1 MKRWILVCF
10 CLLAALWTS
19 AGQNNPYEID
29 DACYAILQQAE
40 AVVDEPSATE
50 FDEINAR
57 LLEMAI
63 ERGDTKAQTLHYV
76 FALRR
81 ICRVGVNVPLEQRLQ
96 MNRQV
101 DEAFDKLRE
110 VAREKG
116 YTQYYYYSYDLAQN
130 YYFDSRQITA
140 AFDLLDKMLKES
152 EQENDDFGEW
162 QALRFLA
169 QVYMQQG
176 DIVNTRLYLVQAL
189 ELYEES
195 KDPDVRNQPVTRTYC
210 DLADTYDFAE
220 DSSRLFYNKAMAAAQ
235 AHLDTLRCAYYQA
248 QIAAFDKDLD
258 EYERKRDYC
267 LNDTAFPSFFRTG
280 EELFACVDALVH
292 NSRPSQALM
301 DTLALPRQ
309 QLFLGRLAAQWGQ
322 YDISLQMMRKRFQA
336 LQEMLSKVNNM
347 RLEEAAGRFQNY
359 SLNRQ
364 LTEMNQEVVMATR
377 LVEFLVMVILLVSS
391 GFFWVH
397 NRNLRKARE
406 ADEERIR
413 ELKEAN
419 EQVQLANAAKTRFV
433 QNMSHEVRTPLN
445 AIVGFSQLLALPDGS
460 FPEEEKAEFS
470 DHIINN
476 TKMLTML
483 LDDILNA
490 SAMDAGKYRISY
502 EDGEMNFIAQAA
514 IRSAEHRLQ
523 PGVKMYYA
531 PESAEP
537 FNFQTDPRRVQ
548 QILINLLTNSCKHTK
563 EGEIRLSSSLT
574 SRPGYVSYSVTDT
587 GPGIP
592 ADQAERIFDRFT
604 KLNDF
609 VQGTGL
615 GLSICRD
622 IAGRMG
628 ASVYLDTTYTAG
640 GARFIFEVPVVPPPQ
655 EDITQPNNN
664 PTQVDHA

>member
-1 MKRWILVCF
+1 MKRFVLVCL
-10 CLLAALWTS
+10 CLLAALWPS
-19 AGQNNPYEID
+19 AAQNNPYEID
-29 DACYAILQQAE
+29 DVCYAILQRVEAIVDDPAAE
-40 AVVDEPSATE
+40 D
-50 FDEINAR
+50 FDEISAD
-57 LLEMAI
+57 LLATAI
-63 ERGDTKAQTLHYV
+63 ERGDTKAQTLYYV

-81 ICRVGVNVPLEQRLQ
+81 ICRVGVNVPMEQRLQ

-110 VAREKG
+110 VAREMG

-140 AFDLLDKMLKES
+140 AFDLLDEMLKES
-152 EQENDDFGEW
+152 EQENNDYGEW

-169 QVYMQQG
+169 QMYMQQG
-176 DIVNTRLYLVQAL
+176 DIVNTRFYLLQAL
-189 ELYEES
+189 DLYAES
-195 KDPDVRNQPVTRTYC
+195 KDPDVRRQPVTRTYC
-210 DLADTYDFAE
+210 DLADTYDFSE
-220 DSSRLFYNKAMAAAQ
+220 DSSRLFYNKAAEAAQ
-235 AHLDTLRCAYYQA
+235 AHLDTLRCSYYQA
-248 QIAAFDKDLD
+248 QIAAFDKDVA

-267 LNDTAFPSFFRTG
+267 LNDSAFRSFFRTG
-280 EELFACVDALVH
+280 EEFFACVDAVVH
-292 NSRPSQALM
+292 NARPSQALM

-322 YDISLQMMRKRFQA
+322 YDISLKMMRKRYEEMQY
-336 LQEMLSKVNNM
+336 MLSRVNNM
-347 RLEEAAGRFQNY
+347 RLEEASGRYQ
-359 SLNRQ
+359 
-364 LTEMNQEVVMATR
+364 
-377 LVEFLVMVILLVSS
+377 VEFLVMVILRVSS

-406 ADEERIR
+406 MDEERIR

-502 EDGEMNFIAQAA
+502 EDGEMHFIAQAA

-531 PESAEP
+531 PESEEP
-537 FNFQTDPRRVQ
+537 FTFQTDPRRVQ

-574 SRPGYVSYSVTDT
+574 SRPGYVSYFVTDT
-587 GPGIP
+587 GPGVP
-592 ADQAERIFDRFT
+592 ADQAEHIFERFT

-640 GARFIFEVPVVPPPQ
+640 GARFVFEVPVEPPQ
-655 EDITQPNNN
+655 LEDNTPSTN
-664 PTQVDHA
+664 

>member
-1 MKRWILVCF
+1 MSSHACVC
-10 CLLAALWTS
+10 WR
-19 AGQNNPYEID
+19 QRV
-29 DACYAILQQAE
+29 E
-40 AVVDEPSATE
+40 AVVDDPAAED
-50 FDEINAR
+50 FDEINAD
-57 LLEMAI
+57 LLATAI
-63 ERGDTKAQTLHYV
+63 ERGDTKAQTLYYV

-81 ICRVGVNVPLEQRLQ
+81 ICRVGVNVPMEQRLQ

-110 VAREKG
+110 VAREMG

-140 AFDLLDKMLKES
+140 AFDLLDEMLKES
-152 EQENDDFGEW
+152 EQENNDYGEW

-169 QVYMQQG
+169 QMYMQQG
-176 DIVNTRLYLVQAL
+176 DIVNTRFYLLQAL
-189 ELYEES
+189 DLYAES
-195 KDPDVRNQPVTRTYC
+195 KDPDVRRQPVTRTYC

-220 DSSRLFYNKAMAAAQ
+220 DSSRLFYNRAAEAAR
-235 AHLDTLRCAYYQA
+235 AHLDTLRCSYYQA
-248 QIAAFDKDLD
+248 QIAAFDKDVA

-267 LNDTAFPSFFRTG
+267 LNDSAFRSFFRTG
-280 EELFACVDALVH
+280 EEFFACVDAVVH
-292 NSRPSQALM
+292 NARPSQALM

-322 YDISLQMMRKRFQA
+322 YDISLKMMRKRYEEMQY
-336 LQEMLSKVNNM
+336 MLSRVNNM
-347 RLEEAAGRFQNY
+347 RLEEASGRYQNY

-364 LTEMNQEVVMATR
+364 LIEKNQEVLMATR

-406 ADEERIR
+406 MDEERIR

-502 EDGEMNFIAQAA
+502 EDGEMHFIAQAA

-531 PESAEP
+531 PESEEP
-537 FNFQTDPRRVQ
+537 FTFQTDPRRVQ

-574 SRPGYVSYSVTDT
+574 SRPGYVSYFVTDT
-587 GPGIP
+587 GPGVP
-592 ADQAERIFDRFT
+592 ADQAEHIFERFT

-640 GARFIFEVPVVPPPQ
+640 GARFVFEVPVEPPQ
-655 EDITQPNNN
+655 LEDNTPSTN
-664 PTQVDHA
+664 

>member
-1 MKRWILVCF
+1 MKRFVLACL
-10 CLLAALWTS
+10 CLLAAVWPS
-19 AGQNNPYEID
+19 AAQNNPYEID
-29 DACYAILQQAE
+29 DVCYAILQRVE
-40 AVVDEPSATE
+40 AVVDDPAAED
-50 FDEINAR
+50 FDEISAD
-57 LLEMAI
+57 LLATAI
-63 ERGDTKAQTLHYV
+63 ERGDTKAQTLYYV

-81 ICRVGVNVPLEQRLQ
+81 ICRVGVNVPMEQRLQ

-110 VAREKG
+110 VAREMG

-140 AFDLLDKMLKES
+140 AFDLLDEMLKAS
-152 EQENDDFGEW
+152 EQENDDYGEW

-169 QVYMQQG
+169 QMYMQQG
-176 DIVNTRLYLVQAL
+176 DIVNTRLYLLQAL
-189 ELYEES
+189 DLYAES
-195 KDPDVRNQPVTRTYC
+195 KDPDVRRQPVTRTYC

-220 DSSRLFYNKAMAAAQ
+220 DSSRLFYNRAAEAAQ
-235 AHLDTLRCAYYQA
+235 THLDTLRCSYYQA
-248 QIAAFDKDLD
+248 QIAAFDKDVA

-267 LNDTAFPSFFRTG
+267 LNDSAFRSFFRTG
-280 EELFACVDALVH
+280 KELFACVDAMVH
-292 NSRPSQALM
+292 NARPSQALM

-309 QLFLGRLAAQWGQ
+309 QQFLGRLAAQWGQ
-322 YDISLQMMRKRFQA
+322 YDTSLMMMRKRYEEMQY
-336 LQEMLSKVNNM
+336 MLSRVNNM
-347 RLEEAAGRFQNY
+347 RLEEASGRYQNY

-364 LTEMNQEVVMATR
+364 LIEKNQEVLMATR

-406 ADEERIR
+406 MDEERIR

-419 EQVQLANAAKTRFV
+419 EQVELANAAKTRFV

-490 SAMDAGKYRISY
+490 SAMDAGKYRITY
-502 EDGEMNFIAQAA
+502 EEGEMHFIAQAA

-531 PESAEP
+531 PESEEP
-537 FNFQTDPRRVQ
+537 FTFQTDPRRVQ

-574 SRPGYVSYSVTDT
+574 SRPGYVSYFVTDT

-592 ADQAERIFDRFT
+592 ADQAERIFERFT

-640 GARFIFEVPVVPPPQ
+640 GARFVFEVPVEPSQ
-655 EDITQPNNN
+655 LEDNTPSTN
-664 PTQVDHA
+664 

>member
-1 MKRWILVCF
+1 MKRFVLACL
-10 CLLAALWTS
+10 CLLAAVWPS
-19 AGQNNPYEID
+19 AAQNNPYEID
-29 DACYAILQQAE
+29 DVCYAILQRVEAIVDDPAAE
-40 AVVDEPSATE
+40 D
-50 FDEINAR
+50 FDEISAD
-57 LLEMAI
+57 LLATAI
-63 ERGDTKAQTLHYV
+63 ERGDTKAQTLYYV

-81 ICRVGVNVPLEQRLQ
+81 ICRVGVNVPMEQRLQ

-110 VAREKG
+110 VAREMG

-140 AFDLLDKMLKES
+140 AFDLLDEMLKES
-152 EQENDDFGEW
+152 EQENNDYGEW

-169 QVYMQQG
+169 QMYMQQG
-176 DIVNTRLYLVQAL
+176 DIVNTRFYLLQAL
-189 ELYEES
+189 ELYAES
-195 KDPDVRNQPVTRTYC
+195 KDPDVRRQPVTRTYC
-210 DLADTYDFAE
+210 DLADTYDFSE
-220 DSSRLFYNKAMAAAQ
+220 DSSRLFYNRAAEAAQ
-235 AHLDTLRCAYYQA
+235 AHLDTLRCSYYQA
-248 QIAAFDKDLD
+248 QIAAFDKDVA

-267 LNDTAFPSFFRTG
+267 LNDSAFRSFFRTG
-280 EELFACVDALVH
+280 EEFFACVDAVVH
-292 NSRPSQALM
+292 NARPSQALM

-309 QLFLGRLAAQWGQ
+309 QLFLGCLAAQWGQ
-322 YDISLQMMRKRFQA
+322 YDISLKMMRKRYEEMQY
-336 LQEMLSKVNNM
+336 MLSRVNNM
-347 RLEEAAGRFQNY
+347 RLEEASGRYQNY

-364 LTEMNQEVVMATR
+364 LIEKNQEVLMATR

-406 ADEERIR
+406 MDEERIR

-419 EQVQLANAAKTRFV
+419 EQVELANAAKTRFV

-502 EDGEMNFIAQAA
+502 EDGEMHFIAQAA

-531 PESAEP
+531 PESEEP
-537 FNFQTDPRRVQ
+537 FTFQTDPRRVQ

-574 SRPGYVSYSVTDT
+574 SRPGYVSYFVTDT
-587 GPGIP
+587 GPGVP
-592 ADQAERIFDRFT
+592 ADQAEHIFERFT

-640 GARFIFEVPVVPPPQ
+640 GARFVFEVPVEPPQ
-655 EDITQPNNN
+655 LEDNTPSTN
-664 PTQVDHA
+664 

>member
-1 MKRWILVCF
+1 MKRFVLACL
-10 CLLAALWTS
+10 CLLAAVWPS
-19 AGQNNPYEID
+19 AAQNNPYEID
-29 DACYAILQQAE
+29 DVCYAILQRVE
-40 AVVDEPSATE
+40 AVVDDPAAED
-50 FDEINAR
+50 FDEINAD
-57 LLEMAI
+57 LLATAI
-63 ERGDTKAQTLHYV
+63 ERGDTKAQTLYYV

-81 ICRVGVNVPLEQRLQ
+81 ICRVGVNVPMEQRLQ

-110 VAREKG
+110 VARGMG

-140 AFDLLDKMLKES
+140 AFDLLDEMLKES
-152 EQENDDFGEW
+152 EQENNDYGEW

-169 QVYMQQG
+169 QMYMQQG
-176 DIVNTRLYLVQAL
+176 DIVNTRFYLLQAL
-189 ELYEES
+189 DLYAES
-195 KDPDVRNQPVTRTYC
+195 KDPDVRRQPVTRTYC
-210 DLADTYDFAE
+210 DLADTYDFSE
-220 DSSRLFYNKAMAAAQ
+220 DSSRLFYNKAAEAAQ
-235 AHLDTLRCAYYQA
+235 AHLDTLRCSYYQA
-248 QIAAFDKDLD
+248 QIAAFDKDVA

-267 LNDTAFPSFFRTG
+267 LNDSAFRSFFRTG
-280 EELFACVDALVH
+280 EELFACVDAVVH
-292 NSRPSQALM
+292 NARPSQALM

-322 YDISLQMMRKRFQA
+322 YDISLKMMRKRYEEMQY
-336 LQEMLSKVNNM
+336 MLSRVNNM
-347 RLEEAAGRFQNY
+347 RLEEASGRYQNY

-364 LTEMNQEVVMATR
+364 LTEKSQEVLMATR

-406 ADEERIR
+406 MDEERIR

-419 EQVQLANAAKTRFV
+419 EQVELANAAKTRFV

-502 EDGEMNFIAQAA
+502 EEGEMNFIAQAA

-531 PESAEP
+531 PESEEP
-537 FNFQTDPRRVQ
+537 FTFQTDPRRVQ

-574 SRPGYVSYSVTDT
+574 SRPGYVSYFVTDT
-587 GPGIP
+587 GPGVP
-592 ADQAERIFDRFT
+592 ADQAEHIFERFT

-640 GARFIFEVPVVPPPQ
+640 GARFVFEVPVEPPQ
-655 EDITQPNNN
+655 LEDNTPSTN
-664 PTQVDHA
+664 

>member
-1 MKRWILVCF
+1 MKRWILACF
-10 CLLAALWTS
+10 CLLAATWTS

-29 DACYAILQQAE
+29 DICYEFLQQAE
-40 AVVDEPSATE
+40 AVVDDPAATE
-50 FDEINAR
+50 FDELNKQ
-57 LLEMAI
+57 LLVSAM

-81 ICRVGVNVPLEQRLQ
+81 ICRVGVNVPLDQRLQ
-96 MNRQV
+96 MNKKV
-101 DEAFDKLRE
+101 DDAFDRLKE

-116 YTQYYYYSYDLAQN
+116 YTQYYYYAYDLAQN
-130 YYFDSRQITA
+130 YYFDSRQVSA
-140 AFDLLDKMLKES
+140 AFDLLDEMLKES
-152 EQENDDFGEW
+152 AQENNDYGEW

-169 QVYMQQG
+169 QIYMQQE
-176 DIVNTRLYLVQAL
+176 DILNTRLYLMQAL
-189 ELYEES
+189 ELYETS
-195 KDPDVRNQPVTRTYC
+195 KDPDVRRQPVTRTYC
-210 DLADTYDFAE
+210 DLADTYDFAD
-220 DSSRLFYNKAMAAAQ
+220 DSSRLFYNKAMESAQ
-235 AHLDTLRCAYYQA
+235 AHLDTLRCSYYQA
-248 QIAAFDKDLD
+248 QIAAFDKDVA
-258 EYERKRDYC
+258 EYERKRDFC
-267 LNDTAFPSFFRTG
+267 LNDSAFRSFYRAG
-280 EELFACVDALVH
+280 EEFFACVDALVRH
-292 NSRPSQALM
+292 ERPSDALM
-301 DTLALPRQ
+301 DALALPRQ
-309 QLFLGRLAAQWGQ
+309 QQFIGRLAAEWGQ
-322 YDISLQMMRKRFQA
+322 YDVSLTMMRKRYLEMQY
-336 LQEMLSKVNNM
+336 MLSKINNM
-347 RLEEAAGRFQNY
+347 RLEEASGRYQNY
-359 SLNRQ
+359 ALNRQ
-364 LTEMNQEVVMATR
+364 LSEKNQEVMMATR

-406 ADEERIR
+406 VDESRIR

-502 EDGEMNFIAQAA
+502 EEGEMHFIAQAA

-523 PGVKMYYA
+523 PGVKMIYA
-531 PESAEP
+531 PESEGP

-574 SRPGYVSYSVTDT
+574 SRPGFVSYSVTDT

-628 ASVYLDTTYTAG
+628 ASVYLDTTYKAG
-640 GARFIFEVPVVPPPQ
+640 GARFIFEVPVDPPPQ
-655 EDITQPNNN
+655 EDNTNTNN
-664 PTQVDHA
+664 PTQVNHA

>member
-1 MKRWILVCF
+1 MKRFVLACL
-10 CLLAALWTS
+10 CLLAAVWPS
-19 AGQNNPYEID
+19 AAQNNPYEID
-29 DACYAILQQAE
+29 DVCYAILQRVE
-40 AVVDEPSATE
+40 AVVDDPAAED
-50 FDEINAR
+50 FDEISAD
-57 LLEMAI
+57 LLATAI
-63 ERGDTKAQTLHYV
+63 ERGDTKAQTLYYV

-81 ICRVGVNVPLEQRLQ
+81 ICRVGVNVPMEQRLQ

-110 VAREKG
+110 VAREMG

-140 AFDLLDKMLKES
+140 AFDLLDEMLKAS
-152 EQENDDFGEW
+152 EQENDDYGEW

-169 QVYMQQG
+169 QMYMQQG
-176 DIVNTRLYLVQAL
+176 DIVNTRLYLLQAL
-189 ELYEES
+189 DLYAES
-195 KDPDVRNQPVTRTYC
+195 KDPDVRRQPVTRTYC

-220 DSSRLFYNKAMAAAQ
+220 DSSRLFYNRAAEAAQ
-235 AHLDTLRCAYYQA
+235 THLDTLRCSYYQA
-248 QIAAFDKDLD
+248 QIAAFDKDVA

-267 LNDTAFPSFFRTG
+267 LNDSAFRSFFRTG
-280 EELFACVDALVH
+280 KELFACVDAVVH
-292 NSRPSQALM
+292 NARPSQALM

-309 QLFLGRLAAQWGQ
+309 QQFLGRLAAQWGQ
-322 YDISLQMMRKRFQA
+322 YDTSLMMMRKRYEEMQY
-336 LQEMLSKVNNM
+336 MLSRVNNM
-347 RLEEAAGRFQNY
+347 RLEEASGRYQNY

-364 LTEMNQEVVMATR
+364 LIEKNQEVLMATR

-406 ADEERIR
+406 MDEERIR

-419 EQVQLANAAKTRFV
+419 EQVELANAAKTRFV

-490 SAMDAGKYRISY
+490 SAMDAGKYRITY
-502 EDGEMNFIAQAA
+502 EEGEMHFIAQAA

-531 PESAEP
+531 PESEEP
-537 FNFQTDPRRVQ
+537 FTFQTDPRRVQ

-574 SRPGYVSYSVTDT
+574 SRPGYVSYFVTDT

-592 ADQAERIFDRFT
+592 ADQAERIFERFT

-640 GARFIFEVPVVPPPQ
+640 GARFVFELPVEPSQ
-655 EDITQPNNN
+655 LEDNTPSTN
-664 PTQVDHA
+664 

>member
-1 MKRWILVCF
+1 MKRFVLACL
-10 CLLAALWTS
+10 CLLAAVWPS
-19 AGQNNPYEID
+19 AAQNNPYEID
-29 DACYAILQQAE
+29 DVCYAILQRVE
-40 AVVDEPSATE
+40 AVVDDPAAED
-50 FDEINAR
+50 FDVINAD
-57 LLEMAI
+57 LLATAI
-63 ERGDTKAQTLHYV
+63 ERGDTKAQTLYYV

-81 ICRVGVNVPLEQRLQ
+81 ICRVGVNVPMEQRLQ

-110 VAREKG
+110 VARGMG

-140 AFDLLDKMLKES
+140 AFDLLDEMLKES
-152 EQENDDFGEW
+152 EQENNDYGEW

-169 QVYMQQG
+169 QMYMQQG
-176 DIVNTRLYLVQAL
+176 DIVNTRFYLLQAL
-189 ELYEES
+189 DLYAES
-195 KDPDVRNQPVTRTYC
+195 KDPDVRRQPVTRTYC
-210 DLADTYDFAE
+210 DLADTYDFSE
-220 DSSRLFYNKAMAAAQ
+220 DSSRLFYNKAAEAAQ
-235 AHLDTLRCAYYQA
+235 AHLDTLRCSYYQA
-248 QIAAFDKDLD
+248 QIAAFDKDVA

-267 LNDTAFPSFFRTG
+267 LNDSAFRSFFRTG
-280 EELFACVDALVH
+280 EEFFACVDAVVH
-292 NSRPSQALM
+292 NARPSQALM

-309 QLFLGRLAAQWGQ
+309 QQFLGRLAAQWGQ
-322 YDISLQMMRKRFQA
+322 YDISLKMMRKRYEEMQY
-336 LQEMLSKVNNM
+336 MLSRVNNM
-347 RLEEAAGRFQNY
+347 RLEEASGRYQNY

-364 LTEMNQEVVMATR
+364 LTEKSQEVLMATR

-406 ADEERIR
+406 MDEERIR

-419 EQVQLANAAKTRFV
+419 EQVELANAAKTRFV

-502 EDGEMNFIAQAA
+502 EDGEMHFIAQAA

-531 PESAEP
+531 PESEEP
-537 FNFQTDPRRVQ
+537 FTFQTDPRRVQ

-574 SRPGYVSYSVTDT
+574 SRPGYVSYFVTDT
-587 GPGIP
+587 GPGVP
-592 ADQAERIFDRFT
+592 ADQAEHIFERFT

-640 GARFIFEVPVVPPPQ
+640 GARFVFEVPVEPPQ
-655 EDITQPNNN
+655 LEDNTPSTN
-664 PTQVDHA
+664 

>member
-1 MKRWILVCF
+1 MKRFVLACL
-10 CLLAALWTS
+10 CLLAAVWPS
-19 AGQNNPYEID
+19 AAQNNPYEID
-29 DACYAILQQAE
+29 DVCYAILQRVE
-40 AVVDEPSATE
+40 AVVDDPAAED
-50 FDEINAR
+50 FDEINAD
-57 LLEMAI
+57 LLATAI
-63 ERGDTKAQTLHYV
+63 ERGDTKAQTLYYV

-81 ICRVGVNVPLEQRLQ
+81 ICRVGVNVPMEQRLQ

-110 VAREKG
+110 VAREMG

-140 AFDLLDKMLKES
+140 AFDLLDEMLKES
-152 EQENDDFGEW
+152 EQENNDYGEW

-169 QVYMQQG
+169 QMYMQQG
-176 DIVNTRLYLVQAL
+176 DIVNTRFYLLQAL
-189 ELYEES
+189 DLYAES
-195 KDPDVRNQPVTRTYC
+195 KDPDVRRQPVTRTYC
-210 DLADTYDFAE
+210 DLADTYDFSE
-220 DSSRLFYNKAMAAAQ
+220 DSSRLFYNKAAEAAQ
-235 AHLDTLRCAYYQA
+235 AHLDTLRCSYYQA
-248 QIAAFDKDLD
+248 QIAAFDKDVA

-267 LNDTAFPSFFRTG
+267 LNDSAFRSFFRTG
-280 EELFACVDALVH
+280 EEFFACVDAVVH
-292 NSRPSQALM
+292 NARPSQALM

-322 YDISLQMMRKRFQA
+322 YDISLKMMRKRYEEMQY
-336 LQEMLSKVNNM
+336 MLSRVNNM
-347 RLEEAAGRFQNY
+347 RLEEASGRYQNY

-364 LTEMNQEVVMATR
+364 LTEKSQEVLMATR

-406 ADEERIR
+406 MDEERIR

-419 EQVQLANAAKTRFV
+419 EQVELANAAKTRFV

-476 TKMLTML
+476 AKMLTML

-490 SAMDAGKYRISY
+490 SAMDAGKYRITY
-502 EDGEMNFIAQAA
+502 EEGEMNFIAQAA

-531 PESAEP
+531 PESEEP
-537 FNFQTDPRRVQ
+537 FTFQTDPRRVQ

-574 SRPGYVSYSVTDT
+574 SRPGYVSYFVTDT

-592 ADQAERIFDRFT
+592 ADQAERIFERFT

-640 GARFIFEVPVVPPPQ
+640 GARFVFEVPVEPPQ
-655 EDITQPNNN
+655 QEDNTPSTN
-664 PTQVDHA
+664 

>member
-1 MKRWILVCF
+1 MKRFVLACL
-10 CLLAALWTS
+10 CLLAAVWPS
-19 AGQNNPYEID
+19 AAQNNPYEID
-29 DACYAILQQAE
+29 DVCYAILQRVE
-40 AVVDEPSATE
+40 AVVDDPAAED
-50 FDEINAR
+50 FDEISAD
-57 LLEMAI
+57 LLATAI
-63 ERGDTKAQTLHYV
+63 ERGDTKAQTLYYV

-81 ICRVGVNVPLEQRLQ
+81 ICRVGVNVPMEQRLQ

-110 VAREKG
+110 VAREMG

-140 AFDLLDKMLKES
+140 AFDLLDEMLKAS
-152 EQENDDFGEW
+152 EQENDDYGEW

-169 QVYMQQG
+169 QMYMQQG
-176 DIVNTRLYLVQAL
+176 DIVNTRLYLLQAL
-189 ELYEES
+189 DLYAES
-195 KDPDVRNQPVTRTYC
+195 KDPDVRRQPVTRTYC

-220 DSSRLFYNKAMAAAQ
+220 DSSRLFYNRAAEAAQ
-235 AHLDTLRCAYYQA
+235 THLDTLRCSYYQA
-248 QIAAFDKDLD
+248 QIAAFDKDVA

-267 LNDTAFPSFFRTG
+267 LNDSAFRSFFRTG
-280 EELFACVDALVH
+280 KELFACVDAVVH
-292 NSRPSQALM
+292 NARPSQALM

-309 QLFLGRLAAQWGQ
+309 QQFLGRLAAQWGQ
-322 YDISLQMMRKRFQA
+322 YDISLKMMRKRYEEMQY
-336 LQEMLSKVNNM
+336 MLSRVNNM
-347 RLEEAAGRFQNY
+347 RLEEASGRYQNY

-364 LTEMNQEVVMATR
+364 LTEKNQEVLMATR

-406 ADEERIR
+406 MDEERIR

-419 EQVQLANAAKTRFV
+419 EQVELANAAKTRFV

-445 AIVGFSQLLALPDGS
+445 AIVGSSQLLALPDGS

-490 SAMDAGKYRISY
+490 SAMDAGKYRITY
-502 EDGEMNFIAQAA
+502 EEGEMHFIAQAA

-531 PESAEP
+531 PESEEP
-537 FNFQTDPRRVQ
+537 FTFQTDPRRVQ

-574 SRPGYVSYSVTDT
+574 SRPGFVSYFVTDT
-587 GPGIP
+587 GPGVP
-592 ADQAERIFDRFT
+592 ADQAERIFERFT

-640 GARFIFEVPVVPPPQ
+640 GARFVFEVPVEPPQ
-655 EDITQPNNN
+655 LEDNTPSTN
-664 PTQVDHA
+664 

>member
-1 MKRWILVCF
+1 MKRFVLACL
-10 CLLAALWTS
+10 CLLAAVWPS
-19 AGQNNPYEID
+19 AAQNNPYEID
-29 DACYAILQQAE
+29 DVCYAILQRVE
-40 AVVDEPSATE
+40 AVVDDPAAED
-50 FDEINAR
+50 FDEISAD
-57 LLEMAI
+57 LLATAI
-63 ERGDTKAQTLHYV
+63 ERGDTKAQTLYYV

-81 ICRVGVNVPLEQRLQ
+81 ICRVGVNVPMEQRLQ

-110 VAREKG
+110 VAREMG

-140 AFDLLDKMLKES
+140 AFDLLDEMLKES
-152 EQENDDFGEW
+152 EQENDDYGEW

-169 QVYMQQG
+169 QMYMQQG
-176 DIVNTRLYLVQAL
+176 DIVNTRLYLLQAL
-189 ELYEES
+189 DLYAES
-195 KDPDVRNQPVTRTYC
+195 KDPDVRRQPVTRTYC

-220 DSSRLFYNKAMAAAQ
+220 DSSRLFYNRAAEAAQ
-235 AHLDTLRCAYYQA
+235 THLDTLRCSYYQA
-248 QIAAFDKDLD
+248 QIAAFDKDVA

-267 LNDTAFPSFFRTG
+267 LNDSAFRSFFRTG
-280 EELFACVDALVH
+280 KELFACVDAVVH
-292 NSRPSQALM
+292 NARPSQALM

-309 QLFLGRLAAQWGQ
+309 QQFLGRLAAQWGQ
-322 YDISLQMMRKRFQA
+322 YDTSLMMMRKRYEEMQY
-336 LQEMLSKVNNM
+336 MLSRVNNM
-347 RLEEAAGRFQNY
+347 RLEEASGRYQNY

-364 LTEMNQEVVMATR
+364 LIEKNQEVLMATR

-406 ADEERIR
+406 MDEERIR

-419 EQVQLANAAKTRFV
+419 EQVELANAAKTRFV

-490 SAMDAGKYRISY
+490 SAMDAGKYRITY
-502 EDGEMNFIAQAA
+502 EEGEMHFIAQAA

-531 PESAEP
+531 PESEEP
-537 FNFQTDPRRVQ
+537 FTFQTDPRRVQ

-574 SRPGYVSYSVTDT
+574 SRPGFVSYFVTDT
-587 GPGIP
+587 GPGVP
-592 ADQAERIFDRFT
+592 ADQAERIFERFT

-640 GARFIFEVPVVPPPQ
+640 GARFVFEVPVEPPQ
-655 EDITQPNNN
+655 LEDNTPSTN
-664 PTQVDHA
+664 

>member
-1 MKRWILVCF
+1 MKRFVLVCL
-10 CLLAALWTS
+10 CLLAALWPS
-19 AGQNNPYEID
+19 AAQNNPYEID
-29 DACYAILQQAE
+29 DVCYAILQRVE
-40 AVVDEPSATE
+40 AVVDDPAAED
-50 FDEINAR
+50 FDEISAD
-57 LLEMAI
+57 LLATAI
-63 ERGDTKAQTLHYV
+63 ERGDTKAQTLYYV

-81 ICRVGVNVPLEQRLQ
+81 ICRVGVNVPMEQRLQ

-110 VAREKG
+110 VAREMG

-140 AFDLLDKMLKES
+140 SFDLLDEMLKES
-152 EQENDDFGEW
+152 EQENNDYGEW

-169 QVYMQQG
+169 QMYMQQG
-176 DIVNTRLYLVQAL
+176 DIVNTRFYLLQAL
-189 ELYEES
+189 DLYAES
-195 KDPDVRNQPVTRTYC
+195 KDPDVRRQPVTRTYC
-210 DLADTYDFAE
+210 DLADTYDFSE
-220 DSSRLFYNKAMAAAQ
+220 DSSRLFYNKAAEAAQ
-235 AHLDTLRCAYYQA
+235 AHLDTLRCSYYQA
-248 QIAAFDKDLD
+248 QIAAFDKDVA

-267 LNDTAFPSFFRTG
+267 LNDSAFRSFFRTG
-280 EELFACVDALVH
+280 EELFACVDAVVH
-292 NSRPSQALM
+292 NARPSQALM

-322 YDISLQMMRKRFQA
+322 YDISLTMMRKRYEEMQY
-336 LQEMLSKVNNM
+336 MLSRVNNM
-347 RLEEAAGRFQNY
+347 RLEEASGRYQNY

-364 LTEMNQEVVMATR
+364 LTEKSQEVLMATR

-406 ADEERIR
+406 MDEERIR

-419 EQVQLANAAKTRFV
+419 EQVELANAAKTRFV

-502 EDGEMNFIAQAA
+502 EDGEMHFIAQAA

-531 PESAEP
+531 PESEEP
-537 FNFQTDPRRVQ
+537 FTFQTDPRRVQ

-574 SRPGYVSYSVTDT
+574 SRPGYVSYFVTDT
-587 GPGIP
+587 GPGVP
-592 ADQAERIFDRFT
+592 ADQAEHIFERFT

-640 GARFIFEVPVVPPPQ
+640 GARFVFEVPVEPPQ
-655 EDITQPNNN
+655 LEDNTPSTN
-664 PTQVDHA
+664 

>member
-1 MKRWILVCF
+1 MKRFVLACL
-10 CLLAALWTS
+10 CLLAAVWPS
-19 AGQNNPYEID
+19 AAKNNPYEID
-29 DACYAILQQAE
+29 DVCYAILQRVE
-40 AVVDEPSATE
+40 EVVDDPAAED
-50 FDEINAR
+50 FDEISAD
-57 LLEMAI
+57 LLATAI
-63 ERGDTKAQTLHYV
+63 ERGDTKAQTLYYV

-81 ICRVGVNVPLEQRLQ
+81 ICRVGVNVPMEQRLQ

-110 VAREKG
+110 VAREMG

-140 AFDLLDKMLKES
+140 AFDLLDEMLKES
-152 EQENDDFGEW
+152 EQENNDYGEW

-169 QVYMQQG
+169 QMYMQQG
-176 DIVNTRLYLVQAL
+176 DIVNTRLYLLQAL
-189 ELYEES
+189 DLYAES
-195 KDPDVRNQPVTRTYC
+195 KDPDVRRQPVTRTYC

-220 DSSRLFYNKAMAAAQ
+220 DSSRLFYNRAAEAAQ
-235 AHLDTLRCAYYQA
+235 AHLDTLRCSYYQA
-248 QIAAFDKDLD
+248 QIAAFDKDLA

-267 LNDTAFPSFFRTG
+267 LNDSAFRSFFRTG

-309 QLFLGRLAAQWGQ
+309 QQFLGRLAAQWGQ
-322 YDISLQMMRKRFQA
+322 YDISLKMMRKRYDEMQY
-336 LQEMLSKVNNM
+336 MLSRVNNM
-347 RLEEAAGRFQNY
+347 RLEEASGRYQNY

-364 LTEMNQEVVMATR
+364 LTEKSQEVLMATR

-406 ADEERIR
+406 MDEERIR

-419 EQVQLANAAKTRFV
+419 EQVELANAAKTRFV

-490 SAMDAGKYRISY
+490 SAMDAGKYRITY
-502 EDGEMNFIAQAA
+502 EDGEMHFIAQAA

-531 PESAEP
+531 PESEES
-537 FNFQTDPRRVQ
+537 FTFQTDPRRVQ

-574 SRPGYVSYSVTDT
+574 SRPGYVSYFVTDT

-592 ADQAERIFDRFT
+592 ADQAERIFERFT

-640 GARFIFEVPVVPPPQ
+640 GARFVFEVPVEPPQ
-655 EDITQPNNN
+655 LEDNTPSTN
-664 PTQVDHA
+664 

>member
-1 MKRWILVCF
+1 MKRFVLACL
-10 CLLAALWTS
+10 CLLAAVWPS
-19 AGQNNPYEID
+19 AAQNNPYEID
-29 DACYAILQQAE
+29 DVCYAILQRVEAIVDDPAAE
-40 AVVDEPSATE
+40 D
-50 FDEINAR
+50 FDEISAD
-57 LLEMAI
+57 LLATAI
-63 ERGDTKAQTLHYV
+63 ERGDTKAQTLYYV

-81 ICRVGVNVPLEQRLQ
+81 ICRVGVNVPMEQRLQ

-110 VAREKG
+110 VAREMG

-140 AFDLLDKMLKES
+140 AFDLLDEMLKES
-152 EQENDDFGEW
+152 EQENNDYGEW

-169 QVYMQQG
+169 QMYMQQG
-176 DIVNTRLYLVQAL
+176 DIVNTRFYLLQAL
-189 ELYEES
+189 DLYAES
-195 KDPDVRNQPVTRTYC
+195 KDPDVRRQPVTRTYC
-210 DLADTYDFAE
+210 DLADTYDFSE
-220 DSSRLFYNKAMAAAQ
+220 DSSRLFYNRAAEAAR
-235 AHLDTLRCAYYQA
+235 AHLDTLRCSYYQA
-248 QIAAFDKDLD
+248 QIAAFDKDVA

-267 LNDTAFPSFFRTG
+267 LNDSAFRSFFRTG
-280 EELFACVDALVH
+280 EELFACVDAVVH
-292 NSRPSQALM
+292 NARPSQALM

-322 YDISLQMMRKRFQA
+322 YDISLKMMRKRYEEMQY
-336 LQEMLSKVNNM
+336 MLSRVNNM
-347 RLEEAAGRFQNY
+347 RLEEASGRYQNY

-364 LTEMNQEVVMATR
+364 LTEKSQEVLMATR

-406 ADEERIR
+406 MDEERIR

-419 EQVQLANAAKTRFV
+419 EQVELANAAKTRFV

-502 EDGEMNFIAQAA
+502 EDGEMHFIAQAA

-531 PESAEP
+531 PESEEP
-537 FNFQTDPRRVQ
+537 FTFQTDPRRVQ

-574 SRPGYVSYSVTDT
+574 SRPGYVSYFVTDT
-587 GPGIP
+587 GPGVP
-592 ADQAERIFDRFT
+592 ADQAEHIFERFT

-640 GARFIFEVPVVPPPQ
+640 GARFVFEVPVEPPQ
-655 EDITQPNNN
+655 LEDNTPSTN
-664 PTQVDHA
+664 

>member
-1 MKRWILVCF
+1 MKRWILACF
-10 CLLAALWTS
+10 CLLAAIWTS

-29 DACYAILQQAE
+29 DICYEFLQQAE
-40 AVVDEPSATE
+40 AVVDDPAATE
-50 FDEINAR
+50 FDELNKQ
-57 LLEMAI
+57 LLVSAM

-81 ICRVGVNVPLEQRLQ
+81 ICRVGVNVPLDQRLQ
-96 MNRQV
+96 MNEKV
-101 DEAFDKLRE
+101 DAAFDRLKE

-130 YYFDSRQITA
+130 YYFDSRQVSA
-140 AFDLLDKMLKES
+140 AFDLLDEMLKES
-152 EQENDDFGEW
+152 EQENNDYGEW

-169 QVYMQQG
+169 QIYMQQE
-176 DIVNTRLYLVQAL
+176 DILNTRLYLMQAL
-189 ELYEES
+189 DLYAES
-195 KDPDVRNQPVTRTYC
+195 KDPDVRRQPVTRTYC

-220 DSSRLFYNKAMAAAQ
+220 DSSRLFYNKAMEAAQ
-235 AHLDTLRCAYYQA
+235 AHLDTLRCSYYQA
-248 QIAAFDKDLD
+248 QIAAFDKDVA
-258 EYERKRDYC
+258 EYERKRDFC
-267 LNDTAFPSFFRTG
+267 LNDSAFRSFFRSG

-292 NSRPSQALM
+292 HERPSAALM

-309 QLFLGRLAAQWGQ
+309 QQFIGRLAAEWGQ
-322 YDISLQMMRKRFQA
+322 YDVALSMMRKRY
-336 LQEMLSKVNNM
+336 QEMQYMLSKVNNM
-347 RLEEAAGRFQNY
+347 RLEEASGRYQNY
-359 SLNRQ
+359 ALNRQ
-364 LTEMNQEVVMATR
+364 LSEKNQEVMMATR

-406 ADEERIR
+406 MDESRIR

-502 EDGEMNFIAQAA
+502 EEGEMHFIAQAA

-531 PESAEP
+531 PESEAP

-574 SRPGYVSYSVTDT
+574 SRPGFVSYFVTDT

-592 ADQAERIFDRFT
+592 AEQAERIFDRFT

-640 GARFIFEVPVVPPPQ
+640 GARFVFEVPVDPPPQ
-655 EDITQPNNN
+655 EDNTTTNN
-664 PTQVDHA
+664 PTQVNHA

>member
-1 MKRWILVCF
+1 MKRFVLACL
-10 CLLAALWTS
+10 CLLAAVWPS
-19 AGQNNPYEID
+19 AAQNNPYEID
-29 DACYAILQQAE
+29 DVCYAILQRVEAIVDDPAAE
-40 AVVDEPSATE
+40 D
-50 FDEINAR
+50 FDEISAD
-57 LLEMAI
+57 LLATAI
-63 ERGDTKAQTLHYV
+63 ERGDTKAQTLYYV

-81 ICRVGVNVPLEQRLQ
+81 ICRVGVNVPMEQRLQ

-110 VAREKG
+110 VAREMG

-140 AFDLLDKMLKES
+140 AFDLLDEMLKES
-152 EQENDDFGEW
+152 EQENNDYGEW

-169 QVYMQQG
+169 QMYMQQG
-176 DIVNTRLYLVQAL
+176 DIVNTRFYLLQAL
-189 ELYEES
+189 DLYAES
-195 KDPDVRNQPVTRTYC
+195 KDPDVRRQPVTRTYC
-210 DLADTYDFAE
+210 DLADTYDFSE
-220 DSSRLFYNKAMAAAQ
+220 DSSRLFYNRAAEAAQ
-235 AHLDTLRCAYYQA
+235 AHLDTLRCSYYQA
-248 QIAAFDKDLD
+248 QIAAFDKDLS

-267 LNDTAFPSFFRTG
+267 LNDSAFRSFFRTG
-280 EELFACVDALVH
+280 EEFFACVDAVVH
-292 NSRPSQALM
+292 NARPSQALM

-322 YDISLQMMRKRFQA
+322 YDISLKMMRKRYEEMQY
-336 LQEMLSKVNNM
+336 MLSRVNNM
-347 RLEEAAGRFQNY
+347 RLEEASGRYQNY

-364 LTEMNQEVVMATR
+364 LTEKSQEVLMATR

-406 ADEERIR
+406 MDEERIR

-419 EQVQLANAAKTRFV
+419 EQVELANAAKTRFV

-490 SAMDAGKYRISY
+490 SAMDAGKYRITY
-502 EDGEMNFIAQAA
+502 EDGEMHFIAQAA

-531 PESAEP
+531 PESEEP
-537 FNFQTDPRRVQ
+537 FTFQTDPRRVQ

-574 SRPGYVSYSVTDT
+574 SRPGYVSYFVTDT

-592 ADQAERIFDRFT
+592 ADQAERIFERFT

-640 GARFIFEVPVVPPPQ
+640 GARFVFEVPVEPPQ
-655 EDITQPNNN
+655 LEDNTPSTN
-664 PTQVDHA
+664 

>member
-1 MKRWILVCF
+1 MKRFVLACL
-10 CLLAALWTS
+10 CLLAAVWPS
-19 AGQNNPYEID
+19 AAQNNPYEID
-29 DACYAILQQAE
+29 DVCYAILQRVE
-40 AVVDEPSATE
+40 AVVDDPAAED
-50 FDEINAR
+50 FDVINAD
-57 LLEMAI
+57 LLATAI
-63 ERGDTKAQTLHYV
+63 ERGDTKAQTLYYV

-81 ICRVGVNVPLEQRLQ
+81 ICRVGVNVPMEQRLQ

-110 VAREKG
+110 VAREMG

-140 AFDLLDKMLKES
+140 AFDLLDEMLKES
-152 EQENDDFGEW
+152 EQENNDYGEW

-169 QVYMQQG
+169 QMYMQQG
-176 DIVNTRLYLVQAL
+176 DIVNTRFYLLQAL
-189 ELYEES
+189 DLYAES
-195 KDPDVRNQPVTRTYC
+195 KDPDVRRQPVTRTYC
-210 DLADTYDFAE
+210 DLADTYDFSE
-220 DSSRLFYNKAMAAAQ
+220 DSSRLFYNRAAEAAQ
-235 AHLDTLRCAYYQA
+235 AHLDTLRCSYYQA
-248 QIAAFDKDLD
+248 QIAAFDKDVA

-267 LNDTAFPSFFRTG
+267 LNDSAFRSFFRTG
-280 EELFACVDALVH
+280 EEFFACVDAVVH
-292 NSRPSQALM
+292 NARPSQALM

-322 YDISLQMMRKRFQA
+322 YDISLKMMRKRYEEMQY
-336 LQEMLSKVNNM
+336 MLSRVNNM
-347 RLEEAAGRFQNY
+347 RLEEASGRYQNY

-364 LTEMNQEVVMATR
+364 LIEKNQEVLMATR

-406 ADEERIR
+406 MDEERIR

-502 EDGEMNFIAQAA
+502 EDGEMHFIAQAA

-531 PESAEP
+531 PESEEP
-537 FNFQTDPRRVQ
+537 FTFQTDPRRVQ

-574 SRPGYVSYSVTDT
+574 SRPGYVSYFVTDT
-587 GPGIP
+587 GPGVP
-592 ADQAERIFDRFT
+592 ADQAEHIFERFT

-640 GARFIFEVPVVPPPQ
+640 GARFVFEVPVEPPQ
-655 EDITQPNNN
+655 LEDNTPSTN
-664 PTQVDHA
+664 

>member
-1 MKRWILVCF
+1 MKRFVLACL
-10 CLLAALWTS
+10 CLLAAVWPS
-19 AGQNNPYEID
+19 AAQNNPYEID
-29 DACYAILQQAE
+29 DVCYAILQRVE
-40 AVVDEPSATE
+40 AVVDDPAAED
-50 FDEINAR
+50 FDVINAD
-57 LLEMAI
+57 LLATAI
-63 ERGDTKAQTLHYV
+63 ERGDTKAQTLYYV

-81 ICRVGVNVPLEQRLQ
+81 ICRVGVNVPMEQRLQ

-110 VAREKG
+110 VARGMG

-140 AFDLLDKMLKES
+140 AFDLLDEMLKES
-152 EQENDDFGEW
+152 EQENNDYGEW

-169 QVYMQQG
+169 QMYMQQG
-176 DIVNTRLYLVQAL
+176 DIVNTRFYLLQAL
-189 ELYEES
+189 DLYAES
-195 KDPDVRNQPVTRTYC
+195 KDPDVRRQPVTRTYC
-210 DLADTYDFAE
+210 DLADTYDFSE
-220 DSSRLFYNKAMAAAQ
+220 DSSRLFYNRAAEAAQ
-235 AHLDTLRCAYYQA
+235 AHLDTLRCSYYQA
-248 QIAAFDKDLD
+248 QIAAFDKDVA

-267 LNDTAFPSFFRTG
+267 LNDSAFRSFFRTG
-280 EELFACVDALVH
+280 EEFFACVDAVVH
-292 NSRPSQALM
+292 NARPSQALM

-322 YDISLQMMRKRFQA
+322 YDISLKMMRKRYEEMQY
-336 LQEMLSKVNNM
+336 MLSRVNNM
-347 RLEEAAGRFQNY
+347 RLEEASGRYQNY

-364 LTEMNQEVVMATR
+364 LIEKNQEVLMATR

-406 ADEERIR
+406 MDEERIR

-502 EDGEMNFIAQAA
+502 EDGEMHFIAQAA

-531 PESAEP
+531 PESEEP
-537 FNFQTDPRRVQ
+537 FTFQTDPRRVQ

-574 SRPGYVSYSVTDT
+574 SRPGYVSYFVTDT
-587 GPGIP
+587 GPGVP
-592 ADQAERIFDRFT
+592 ADQAEHIFERFT

-640 GARFIFEVPVVPPPQ
+640 GARFVFEVPVEPPQ
-655 EDITQPNNN
+655 LEDNTPSTN
-664 PTQVDHA
+664 

>member
-1 MKRWILVCF
+1 MKRFVLACL
-10 CLLAALWTS
+10 CLLAAVWPS
-19 AGQNNPYEID
+19 AAQNNPYEID
-29 DACYAILQQAE
+29 DVCYAILQRVE
-40 AVVDEPSATE
+40 AVVDDPAAED
-50 FDEINAR
+50 FDVINAD
-57 LLEMAI
+57 LLATAI
-63 ERGDTKAQTLHYV
+63 ERGDTKAQTLYYV

-81 ICRVGVNVPLEQRLQ
+81 ICRVGVNVPMEQRLQ

-110 VAREKG
+110 VARGMG

-140 AFDLLDKMLKES
+140 AFDLLDEMLKES
-152 EQENDDFGEW
+152 EQENNDYGEW

-169 QVYMQQG
+169 QMYMQQG
-176 DIVNTRLYLVQAL
+176 DIVNTRFYLLQAL
-189 ELYEES
+189 DLYAES
-195 KDPDVRNQPVTRTYC
+195 KDPDVRRQPVTRTYC
-210 DLADTYDFAE
+210 DLADTYDFSE
-220 DSSRLFYNKAMAAAQ
+220 DSSRLFYNRAAEAAQ
-235 AHLDTLRCAYYQA
+235 AHLDTLRCSYYQA
-248 QIAAFDKDLD
+248 QIAAFDKDVA

-267 LNDTAFPSFFRTG
+267 LNDSAFRSFFRTG
-280 EELFACVDALVH
+280 EEFFACVDAVVH
-292 NSRPSQALM
+292 NARPSQALM

-322 YDISLQMMRKRFQA
+322 YDISLKMMRKRYEEMQY
-336 LQEMLSKVNNM
+336 MLSRVNNM
-347 RLEEAAGRFQNY
+347 RLEEASGRYQNY

-364 LTEMNQEVVMATR
+364 LTEKNQEVLMATR

-406 ADEERIR
+406 MDEERIR

-502 EDGEMNFIAQAA
+502 EDGEMHFIAQAA

-531 PESAEP
+531 PESEEP
-537 FNFQTDPRRVQ
+537 FTFQTDPRRVQ

-574 SRPGYVSYSVTDT
+574 SRPGYVSYFVTDT
-587 GPGIP
+587 GPGVP
-592 ADQAERIFDRFT
+592 ADQAEHIFERFT

-640 GARFIFEVPVVPPPQ
+640 GARFVFEVPVEPPQ
-655 EDITQPNNN
+655 LEDNTPSTN
-664 PTQVDHA
+664 

>member
-1 MKRWILVCF
+1 MKRFVLACL
-10 CLLAALWTS
+10 CLLAAVWPS
-19 AGQNNPYEID
+19 AAQNNPYEID
-29 DACYAILQQAE
+29 DVCYAILQRVEAIVDDPAAE
-40 AVVDEPSATE
+40 D
-50 FDEINAR
+50 FDEISAD
-57 LLEMAI
+57 LLATAI
-63 ERGDTKAQTLHYV
+63 ERGDTKAQTLYYV

-81 ICRVGVNVPLEQRLQ
+81 ICRVGVNVPMEQRLQ

-110 VAREKG
+110 VAREMG

-140 AFDLLDKMLKES
+140 AFDLLDEMLKES
-152 EQENDDFGEW
+152 EQENNDYGEW

-169 QVYMQQG
+169 QMYMQQG
-176 DIVNTRLYLVQAL
+176 DIVNTRFYLLQAL
-189 ELYEES
+189 ELYAES
-195 KDPDVRNQPVTRTYC
+195 KDPDVRRQPVTRTYC
-210 DLADTYDFAE
+210 DLADTYDFSE
-220 DSSRLFYNKAMAAAQ
+220 DSSRLFYNRAAEAAQ
-235 AHLDTLRCAYYQA
+235 AHLDTLRCSYYQA
-248 QIAAFDKDLD
+248 QIAAFDKDVA

-267 LNDTAFPSFFRTG
+267 LNDSAFRSFFRTG
-280 EELFACVDALVH
+280 EEFFACVDAVVH
-292 NSRPSQALM
+292 NARPSQALM

-322 YDISLQMMRKRFQA
+322 YDISLKMMRKRYEEMQY
-336 LQEMLSKVNNM
+336 MLSRVNNM
-347 RLEEAAGRFQNY
+347 RLEEASGRYQNY

-364 LTEMNQEVVMATR
+364 LIEKNQEVLMATR

-406 ADEERIR
+406 MDEERIR

-419 EQVQLANAAKTRFV
+419 EQVELANAAKTRFV

-502 EDGEMNFIAQAA
+502 EDGEMHFIAQAA

-531 PESAEP
+531 PESEEP
-537 FNFQTDPRRVQ
+537 FTFQTDPRRVQ

-574 SRPGYVSYSVTDT
+574 SRPGYVSYFVTDT
-587 GPGIP
+587 GPGVP
-592 ADQAERIFDRFT
+592 ADQAEHIFERFT

-640 GARFIFEVPVVPPPQ
+640 GARFVFEVPVEPPQ
-655 EDITQPNNN
+655 LEDNTPSTN
-664 PTQVDHA
+664 